1 MIKNNK
7 ILIIAIMLLAI
18 TMLFIPTYSYATGI
32 GSPIDK
38 PGDYKPGSIDPGDTT
53 QIVSKAN
60 KILGAIT
67 VIGIIASVATLTIL
81 GIKYMLGSVEEK
93 AEYKKS
99 MIPYIIGV
107 FLLLATSTIVGI
119 IARLTQETL

>member
-1 MIKNNK
+1 MI
-7 ILIIAIMLLAI
+7 
-18 TMLFIPTYSYATGI
+18 
-32 GSPIDK
+32 
-38 PGDYKPGSIDPGDTT
+38 
-53 QIVSKAN
+53 
-60 KILGAIT
+60 
-67 VIGIIASVATLTIL
+67 
-81 GIKYMLGSVEEK
+81 GSVEEK

>member
-7 ILIIAIMLLAI
+7 QLIIVIALLALI
-18 TMLFIPTYSYATGI
+18 IFFIPTYSYATNP
-32 GSPIDK
+32 GSPLDN
-38 PGDYKPGSIDPGDTT
+38 PNGYKPGSIDPGDTT

-67 VIGIIASVATLTIL
+67 VIGTIASVATLTIL
-81 GIKYMLGSVEEK
+81 GIKYMIGSVEEK

-99 MIPYIIGV
+99 MNPYIIGV

>member
-18 TMLFIPTYSYATGI
+18 TMLFIPTYSYATNP
-32 GSPIDK
+32 GSPIDNPNGFK
-38 PGDYKPGSIDPGDTT
+38 PGPIDSGDST
-53 QIVSKAN
+53 QITSKAN